1 MSGAFLVKPLPYVQV
16 LAAFPLVSVLDPGV
30 TKEQWSDYATALLD
44 TQNAGESAG
53 IITVQSDQ
61 GYIHGLSVY
70 KVKQDLHRG
79 RLLEIENF
87 AVADMLGGKNA
98 ATTLLSALEDI
109 ALERGC
115 YCISLGLLNP
125 KMRRWLREPHHP
137 AADLFR
143 AAGFRGEPLRLRKCF
158 NAQG

>member
-1 MSGAFLVKPLPYVQV
+1 MPGGYLVSTLALEQV

-30 TKEQWSDYATALLD
+30 TEEQWSDYATALVKSPD
-44 TQNAGESAG
+44 AGENEG

-70 KVKQDLHRG
+70 KVKQDLRRG

-87 AVADMLGGKNA
+87 AVVNLTGTGNA
-98 ATTLLSALEDI
+98 AKVLLGALEDL
-109 ALERGC
+109 ARERGC
-115 YCISLGLLNP
+115 YCISLGMLNP
-125 KMRRWLREPHHP
+125 KMRRWLRQPRHP
-137 AADLFR
+137 VADLFS

-158 NAQG
+158 DTEG